1 MTSLKHGWQQGRTF
15 ADPTP
20 AAGSESA
27 VSRVHPKH
35 QQRGTL
41 MTSSGK
47 AQQTIRV
54 QILDD
59 NNEPVGFPV
68 TLRGRERWAMER
80 LMAAGAA
87 GVSSLD
93 NIGPRT
99 SHYIFKL
106 RGYGFAIET
115 QYEAHGG
122 DFPGHHARYR
132 LHSAVSIV
140 ADAGR
145 AAA

>member
-1 MTSLKHGWQQGRTF
+1 MT
-15 ADPTP
+15 A
-20 AAGSESA
+20 
-27 VSRVHPKH
+27 
-35 QQRGTL
+35 
-41 MTSSGK
+41 SGK

-68 TLRGRERWAMER
+68 TLRGRERWTMER
-80 LMAAGAA
+80 LIAAGAA
-87 GVSSLD
+87 GISSLD

-115 QYEAHGG
+115 QYEAHSG
-122 DFPGHHARYR
+122 DFPGHHARYFNR
-132 LHSAVSIV
+132 SNVSIV
-140 ADAGR
+140 AEAGR